1 MSRSVT
7 GTRRK
12 IVTLLGSTRFKK
24 EFLEAARDE
33 GLKGH
38 LVLTVNWFTHADG
51 SCGEEAEKGFQN
63 MHFDKIDMSDEMVV
77 VNASTLVCPMCEKP
91 CQLNRWDFSM
101 CCLEEPKKVHN
112 YIGEQT
118 RKEIEYCEGTKKPV
132 RYIYDTMGNKM
143 IYNTD

>member
-1 MSRSVT
+1 MSYTKTR
-7 GTRRK
+7 TRRK

-33 GLKGH
+33 GMKGH
-38 LVLTVNWFTHADG
+38 IVLTVNWFTHADG

-77 VNASTLVCPMCEKP
+77 VNPPLWRCKLCRAWKPNDGRSCGHSIENLEKE
-91 CQLNRWDFSM
+91 S
-101 CCLEEPKKVHN
+101 

-132 RYIYDTMGNKM
+132 RYLYDMTGQK
-143 IYNTD
+143 IEYEEKT